1 MAHKK
6 TAPFRWGILFTGIF
20 LGIVT
25 GLVMALT
32 AAWKLG
38 GNAVVEVFASK
49 DKPASS
55 QRIPNSVPAAKT
67 GSGKANDRPS
77 DKPSFD
83 FYKVLPEGSNAI
95 AGNDKTT
102 APPEAPLGQRTT
114 AIASVTENTSARPVP
129 ATASMTPPA
138 TAAISTKPKEI
149 YWLQVGSFSRQ
160 EDADNRKAELALY
173 GWEAAIQR
181 GEAPGRGVFYRVR
194 VGPYD
199 SAEQTGRMKAE
210 LTQRKFDVA
219 VVRQ

>member
-1 MAHKK
+1 MAQSKRG
-6 TAPFRWGILFTGIF
+6 PFRWGILFTGIF

-38 GNAVVEVFASK
+38 GNAVVEVFTPK
-49 DKPASS
+49 DKPAVS
-55 QRIPNSVPAAKT
+55 QRAPGGAPTAKT
-67 GSGKANDRPS
+67 DGE
-77 DKPSFD
+77 KPSFD
-83 FYKVLPEGSNAI
+83 FYKVLPEGSNAT
-95 AGNDKTT
+95 AGNDKT
-102 APPEAPLGQRTT
+102 APARPTEQRTT
-114 AIASVTENTSARPVP
+114 SVASVTENTSARPVP
-129 ATASMTPPA
+129 AMAATSPP
-138 TAAISTKPKEI
+138 TAATSTKPKEI

-173 GWEAAIQR
+173 GWEAAIQK

>member
-1 MAHKK
+1 MAQSKK
-6 TAPFRWGILFTGIF
+6 TPFRWGILFTGIF

-38 GNAVVEVFASK
+38 GNAVVELFASK
-49 DKPASS
+49 DKPIVN
-55 QRIPNSVPAAKT
+55 QRISDSASAAKT
-67 GSGKANDRPS
+67 GNGKANDKPG

-83 FYKVLPEGSNAI
+83 FYKVLPEGSNAT
-95 AGNDKTT
+95 AGNDKATP
-102 APPEAPLGQRTT
+102 ARPPEQRTT
-114 AIASVTENTSARPVP
+114 AIASATENTSARPISA
-129 ATASMTPPA
+129 ATSTSPPMTA
-138 TAAISTKPKEI
+138 TSTKPKEI

-173 GWEAAIQR
+173 GWEASIQK

-199 SAEQTGRMKAE
+199 SAEQTGRMKTE

>member
-1 MAHKK
+1 MAQSKK
-6 TAPFRWGILFTGIF
+6 SPFRWGILFTGIF
-20 LGIVT
+20 LGIVA

-38 GNAVVEVFASK
+38 GNAVVEVFAAK
-49 DKPASS
+49 DKPAVS
-55 QRIPNSVPAAKT
+55 QRAPGGAPKT
-67 GSGKANDRPS
+67 KTDGE
-77 DKPSFD
+77 KPSFD
-83 FYKVLPEGSNAI
+83 FYKVLPEGSNAA
-95 AGNDKTT
+95 AGNDKPA
-102 APPEAPLGQRTT
+102 APPEQRTT

-129 ATASMTPPA
+129 
-138 TAAISTKPKEI
+138 TAASTSPPTAATSTKPKEI
-149 YWLQVGSFSRQ
+149 FWLQVGSFSRQ

-173 GWEAAIQR
+173 GWEASIQK
-181 GEAPGRGVFYRVR
+181 GEAPGRGIFYRVR